1 MKDCKTAV
9 STSEQGAGIRSRI
22 IIVLCRRSVV
32 NQCLHLFPMNRNLSL
47 KSIIILLTQLIFNT
61 AISQTFPDNFNLIK
75 NGSFEFGESYP
86 YPNSYVLITD
96 TSFVNNPYCWLR
108 VNGTQSLIIE
118 HNLPDKEQYSNGDR
132 SNRGERY
139 VPLQLAVN
147 SSSGGV
153 TMEKFIEDSS
163 VIARAYMQTKLLTPL
178 AAGTTYTFAM
188 YVGAA
193 KSKFATL
200 GHNRNLMTNIGVH
213 FSSYQLRDY
222 GNIHRVNVAPQLRF
236 TQWDIDGVDTF
247 MYVKLSASYTSSGGE
262 EYLTIGNF
270 DFASQFNIAYVDTLY
285 DQVSFYSHFEVYID
299 DVSLVAD
306 NSLPIVNPDLFDLGN
321 DTLVCSGDPIII
333 GGGSGFFS
341 YLWNNGE
348 TTQYITVSQTGE
360 YWCTV
365 DYGCGSYTD
374 SILVTFPEEFP
385 LPHLGED
392 TFNCSEYDL
401 LLEIPLSVDAFA
413 NTKIRWSTGDTV
425 STIKVIDPGVYWV
438 NVSTECFS
446 FYDTIQLK
454 GCRPKIIDEIPL
466 PNAFTPNGDG
476 RNDVF
481 RIPYPKGQI
490 VGVELRI
497 FNRWGQTVYILRNV
511 KDAWDGANC
520 DMGVYFYSLK
530 YLDNTGAVH
539 FQKGEVTLIR

>member
-1 MKDCKTAV
+1 MNWKLLVKSGTV
-9 STSEQGAGIRSRI
+9 LIYLFTSTYG
-22 IIVLCRRSVV
+22 
-32 NQCLHLFPMNRNLSL
+32 
-47 KSIIILLTQLIFNT
+47 
-61 AISQTFPDNFNLIK
+61 ISQTLPDNFNLVK
-75 NGSFEFGESYP
+75 NGSFEFGGGYP
-86 YPNSYVLITD
+86 YPYSQVQISD
-96 TSFVNNPYCWLR
+96 TSFVDNNYCWLG
-108 VNGTQSLIIE
+108 VNAGPSLSIRY
-118 HNLPDKEQYSNGDR
+118 NLYKEDLYSNGDR
-132 SNRGERY
+132 SHKGDRY
-139 VPLQLAVN
+139 VPLILAGFP
-147 SSSGGV
+147 SGGGV
-153 TMEKFIEDSS
+153 PLTDIMRDTNMI
-163 VIARAYMQTKLLTPL
+163 RRRYMQTKLLTPL
-178 AAGTTYTFAM
+178 IAGKTYTFTM

-193 KSKFATL
+193 KSKYSTL
-200 GHNRNLMTNIGVH
+200 SHNRNLMTNIGVY
-213 FSSYQLRDY
+213 FSPHQLRDY
-222 GNIHRVNVAPQLRF
+222 GNYHRVNVAPQLRF
-236 TQWDIDGVDTF
+236 TQWDIDGLDTF
-247 MYVKLSASYTSSGGE
+247 QYVKLSGSYTASGGE
-262 EYLTIGNF
+262 EYMTIGNF
-270 DFASQFNIAYVDTLY
+270 DYASQFNIVYVDTTY
-285 DQVSFYSHFEVYID
+285 DQSGNLMIYHDFPVYID

-306 NSLPIVNPDLFDLGN
+306 DSLPIINPDLFDLDN
-321 DTLVCSGDPIII
+321 DTLVCSGVPIII

-341 YLWNNGE
+341 YLWNTGE

-360 YWCTV
+360 YWCMV
-365 DYGCGSYTD
+365 DYGCGNYTD
-374 SILVTFPEEFP
+374 SILVTFPEYFP

-438 NVSTECFS
+438 NVSNECFS
-446 FYDTIQLK
+446 YYDTIQIK
-454 GCRPKIIDEIPL
+454 GCRPKVIHEIAL

-490 VGVELRI
+490 VGVVLRI